1 MMPGE
6 HACPSW
12 ILQERLRP
20 TLMSPSVT
28 DDKAGMGHFEK
39 TVSNSTIDP
48 KAPTYTGQSWGDAAQ
63 AILGDNTHAPIIV
76 SAEDN
81 ARILRKTDLWLLP
94 VMLGIY
100 FLQQLDKSTLSYAS
114 VFNLAKDT
122 HLVGFQY
129 SALGSIVYAAQLVW
143 QPVSSFLL
151 VRLPVGRWLAFNILA
166 WGITLSCMTSAT
178 NFRTLITARFF
189 LGLFEATVAP
199 TFVTI
204 TAMWWRRREQTQ
216 RTSLWYSMNG
226 LTTVVGSILTF
237 GLGHIHSH
245 LKPYQIIFLF
255 TGILTVAFSVV
266 VYFVLPDSPTT
277 ARFLTFEEKVL
288 VVERLRANNT
298 GTETKT
304 WKWEQARECLLD
316 PKTWFW
322 FCMIFLI
329 SVPSGGIT
337 TFGPLIVQSF
347 GYNQLNTIL
356 LQMPFGAIQMLAT
369 LTGGFAAMHF
379 KLKFPVLFALALP
392 PIAGAAALLHI
403 PRGAQPTGVRFW
415 APTTCSISF
424 YPGIPPL
431 IYTWSSQNTAG
442 HTKKTI
448 TTGILFIGQS
458 AGNILGPFLYTTD
471 QAPLY
476 KKGLTSSLACFA
488 ALACFFLITAFYL
501 GLLNRAHSAR
511 RTALGKTGDLVDASL
526 ESTKDAAAAQQA
538 NGAQFA
544 ANAFDDLTDKR
555 NEDFICG
562 LLYKLSRN
570 PADSP
575 LDVL

>member
-1 MMPGE
+1 MPHDNDRAE
-6 HACPSW
+6 
-12 ILQERLRP
+12 
-20 TLMSPSVT
+20 MSSI
-28 DDKAGMGHFEK
+28 EK
-39 TVSNSTIDP
+39 TMSGSTVDP
-48 KAPTYTGQSWGDAAQ
+48 KTAPYMGQSFGDAAQ
-63 AILGDNTHAPIIV
+63 AILGDNSHEPIIV

-94 VMLGIY
+94 VMLTIY

-114 VFNLAKDT
+114 VFDLAKDT
-122 HLVGFQY
+122 HLVGYQY
-129 SALGSIVYAAQLVW
+129 SALGSVVYAAQLIW

-151 VRLPVGRWLAFNILA
+151 VRLPVGRWLAFNVLA
-166 WGITLSCMTSAT
+166 WGIVLSTMTSAN
-178 NFRTLITARFF
+178 NFNKLVTARFF

-216 RTSLWYSMNG
+216 RTTLWYSMNG
-226 LTTVVGSILTF
+226 LTTVLGSILSF

-245 LKPYQIIFLF
+245 LRPYQIIFLF
-255 TGILTVAFSVV
+255 TGLITVAFSAV
-266 VYFVLPDSPTT
+266 VYLVLPDSPTT
-277 ARFLTFEEKVL
+277 ARFLSFEEKIL

-304 WKWEQARECLLD
+304 WKWEQVRECVLD
-316 PKTWFW
+316 LKTWFW
-322 FCMIFLI
+322 FSMIFLI
-329 SVPSGGIT
+329 SVPSGGIS

-347 GYNQLNTIL
+347 GFNQLNTIL

-369 LTGGFAAMHF
+369 LAGGFAAMHF
-379 KLKFPVLFALALP
+379 KVKSPVLIALALP

-403 PRGAQPTGVRFW
+403 PRGDAHKG
-415 APTTCSISF
+415 ALLGAYYIISF

-458 AGNILGPFLYTTD
+458 AGNILGPFLYTVD
-471 QAPLY
+471 QAPVY

-488 ALACFFLITAFYL
+488 ALVSFFIITALYVLF
-501 GLLNRAHSAR
+501 LNRAHAAR
-511 RTALGKTGDLVDASL
+511 RTALGKTGVLVDASL
-526 ESTKDAAAAQQA
+526 EATKDAAAAQQA
-538 NGAQFA
+538 NGAKFA
-544 ANAFDDLTDKR
+544 ANAFDDLTDKA
-555 NEDFICG
+555 NEDFICAFCSSFSWW
-562 LLYKLSRN
+562 LHEELS
-570 PADSP
+570 
-575 LDVL
+575 

>member
-1 MMPGE
+1 
-6 HACPSW
+6 
-12 ILQERLRP
+12 
-20 TLMSPSVT
+20 MSSAMN
-28 DDKAGMGHFEK
+28 DEKAETGHFEK
-39 TVSNSTIDP
+39 TMSNSTDDP
-48 KAPTYTGQSWGDAAQ
+48 KPEFGQSWGDAAQ
-63 AILGDNTHAPIIV
+63 AILGDNTHVPVIV

-100 FLQQLDKSTLSYAS
+100 FLQQLDKSTLAYAS
-114 VFNLAKDT
+114 VFNLSKKD
-122 HLVGFQY
+122 HLVGYQY

-166 WGITLSCMTSAT
+166 WGITLSCMTAAN
-178 NFRTLITARFF
+178 NFKTLITARFF

-216 RTSLWYSMNG
+216 RTTLWYAMNG
-226 LTTVVGSILTF
+226 LTTVIGSILSF

-245 LKPYQIIFLF
+245 LEPYQIIFLF
-255 TGILTVAFSVV
+255 TGLLTVAFSVV

-277 ARFLTFEEKVL
+277 ARFLTLEEKIL

-304 WKWEQARECLLD
+304 WKWAQVRECLFD

-322 FCMIFLI
+322 FSMLFLI
-329 SVPSGGIT
+329 SVPSGGIS

-347 GYNQLNTIL
+347 GFNQLNTIL
-356 LQMPFGAIQMLAT
+356 LQMPFGAIQIIAT
-369 LTGGFAAMHF
+369 LTGGFVAMRL
-379 KLKFPVLFALALP
+379 KLKFPVLIALTLP

-403 PRGAQPTGVRFW
+403 PRGAAHRG
-415 APTTCSISF
+415 ALLGAYYIISF
-424 YPGIPPL
+424 YPGISPL

-442 HTKKTI
+442 HTKKTL
-448 TTGILFIGQS
+448 TTGILFVGQS

-488 ALACFFLITAFYL
+488 LLTCFFMATAAYL
-501 GLLNRAHSAR
+501 TVLNRSHSAR
-511 RTALGKTGDLVDASL
+511 RISLGKIGVLVDASL
-526 ESTKDAAAAQQA
+526 ETTEDAAAAQEA

-544 ANAFDDLTDKR
+544 VNAFDDLTDKV
-555 NEDFICG
+555 NEDFI
-562 LLYKLSRN
+562 Y
-570 PADSP
+570 
-575 LDVL
+575 VL

>member
-1 MMPGE
+1 MTSAMNDE
-6 HACPSW
+6 
-12 ILQERLRP
+12 
-20 TLMSPSVT
+20 
-28 DDKAGMGHFEK
+28 KAEMGHFEK
-39 TVSNSTIDP
+39 TVSNSTVDP
-48 KAPTYTGQSWGDAAQ
+48 KPATQNWGDAAQ

-94 VMLGIY
+94 VMLVIY

-122 HLVGFQY
+122 HLVGYQF
-129 SALGSIVYAAQLVW
+129 SALGSIVYAAQLIW
-143 QPVSSFLL
+143 QPVSSFML

-166 WGITLSCMTSAT
+166 WGITLSCMTSAH
-178 NFRTLITARFF
+178 NFSTLITARFF

-226 LTTVVGSILTF
+226 LTTVFGSILSF
-237 GLGHIHSH
+237 GLGHIHSS

-255 TGILTVAFSVV
+255 TGILTIAFSAV
-266 VYFVLPDSPTT
+266 VYLILPDSPTT
-277 ARFLTFEEKVL
+277 ARFLTLEEKIL
-288 VVERLRANNT
+288 AVERLRANNT

-316 PKTWFW
+316 LKTWLW
-322 FCMIFLI
+322 FSMIFLI
-329 SVPSGGIT
+329 SIPSGGIS

-347 GYNQLNTIL
+347 GFNQLNTIL
-356 LQMPFGAIQMLAT
+356 LQMPFGAVQVIAT
-369 LTGGFAAMHF
+369 LLGGFAAMRW
-379 KLKFPVLFALALP
+379 KLKFPVLVALTLP

-403 PRGAQPTGVRFW
+403 PRGAAHKG
-415 APTTCSISF
+415 ALLGAYYIISF
-424 YPGIPPL
+424 YPGISPL

-442 HTKKTI
+442 HTKKTL
-448 TTGILFIGQS
+448 TTGILFVGQS

-476 KKGLTSSLACFA
+476 KKGLTSSLACFS
-488 ALACFFLITAFYL
+488 ALACVFIAAAFYL
-501 GLLNRAHSAR
+501 ALQNRSHSAR
-511 RTALGKTGDLVDASL
+511 RTALGRTGELVDASL
-526 ESTKDAAAAQQA
+526 ERTEDAAAAQQA
-538 NGAQFA
+538 NGAQFG
-544 ANAFDDLTDKR
+544 ANAFDDLTDKA
-555 NEDFICG
+555 NEDFI
-562 LLYKLSRN
+562 Y
-570 PADSP
+570 
-575 LDVL
+575 VL

>member
-1 MMPGE
+1 MASAM
-6 HACPSW
+6 
-12 ILQERLRP
+12 
-20 TLMSPSVT
+20 T
-28 DDKAGMGHFEK
+28 DDKAEMGHFEK
-39 TVSNSTIDP
+39 TMSNSTVDP
-48 KAPTYTGQSWGDAAQ
+48 TTYTVQTWGDAAQ
-63 AILGDNTHAPIIV
+63 AILGDNTHAPVIV
-76 SAEDN
+76 SPEDN

-122 HLVGFQY
+122 HLVGYQF

-166 WGITLSCMTSAT
+166 WGITLSCMTSAR
-178 NFRTLITARFF
+178 NFSTLITARFF

-216 RTSLWYSMNG
+216 RTTLWYSMNG
-226 LTTVVGSILTF
+226 LTTVIGSIMSF
-237 GLGHIHSH
+237 GLGHIHSS

-255 TGILTVAFSVV
+255 TGILTVAFSAV
-266 VYFVLPDSPTT
+266 VYMVLPDSPTT
-277 ARFLTFEEKVL
+277 ARFLTLEEKIL

-298 GTETKT
+298 GTETKR
-304 WKWEQARECLLD
+304 WKWEQVRECLLD
-316 PKTWFW
+316 PKTWLW
-322 FCMIFLI
+322 FGMIFLI
-329 SVPSGGIT
+329 SIPSGGIS

-347 GYNQLNTIL
+347 GFNQLNTIL
-356 LQMPFGAIQMLAT
+356 LQMPFGAVQIFAT
-369 LTGGFAAMHF
+369 LMGGFAATRL
-379 KLKFPVLFALALP
+379 KLKFPVLLALTVP

-403 PRGAQPTGVRFW
+403 PRGATHRG
-415 APTTCSISF
+415 ALLGAYYIISF

-442 HTKKTI
+442 HTKKTL
-448 TTGILFIGQS
+448 TTGILFVGQS

-476 KKGLTSSLACFA
+476 KKGLTSSLVCFA
-488 ALACFFLITAFYL
+488 VLASVFILTAFYL
-501 GLLNRAHSAR
+501 ALAKRSHSAR

-526 ESTKDAAAAQQA
+526 ENTKDASLENTKDAAAAQQA

-544 ANAFDDLTDKR
+544 ANAFDDLTDR
-555 NEDFICG
+555 VNEDFI
-562 LLYKLSRN
+562 Y
-570 PADSP
+570 
-575 LDVL
+575 VL